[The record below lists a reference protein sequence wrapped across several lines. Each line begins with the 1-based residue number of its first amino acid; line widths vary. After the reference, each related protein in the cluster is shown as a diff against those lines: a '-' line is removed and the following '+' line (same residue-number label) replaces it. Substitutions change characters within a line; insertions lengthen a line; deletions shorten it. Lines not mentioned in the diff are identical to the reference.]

1 MRKIEEAMCQ
11 AVKLYKYWK
20 SGNTEVNV
28 RIDAIGF
35 EHIEVRL
42 HDNLIWKWNEAED
55 IAEFTLAGWN
65 TMVTRNRLHA
75 LGVDV
80 YGRVCSGFGCADD
93 MWPMYNG
100 QTIDP
105 NKWYECKMV
114 K

>member
-1 MRKIEEAMCQ
+1 MRKIDEMMLN
-11 AVKLYKYWK
+11 AVKEHRNWK
-20 SGNTEVNV
+20 NGNTEVKV
-28 RIDAIGF
+28 YKIGGF
-35 EHIEVRL
+35 MHIRVYL

-65 TMVTRNRLHA
+65 TMVTRNRLNA

-105 NKWYECKMV
+105 DKWYECKMV